1 MAHSFYIIVVGCGR
15 LGGILASYLS
25 GYGHRVVAIDNQA
38 NAFEKLSNEFS
49 GFTILG
55 DAVEPAVLREANSED
70 ADYLFATTS
79 LDNVNLMVAQI
90 AKSIYDVPKVVAR
103 VFDPQRENIYA
114 EFGIETISPVELSA
128 EAFIATCG
136 DLASGG
142 GKIC

>member
-1 MAHSFYIIVVGCGR
+1 MSHSYYVMVVGCGR

-25 GYGHRVVAIDNQA
+25 GYGHRVVAIDNSA
-38 NAFEKLSNEFS
+38 SAFEKLSNEFS

-55 DAVEPAVLREANSED
+55 DAVEPSVLREANIQD
-70 ADYLFATTS
+70 ADYVFATTS

-90 AKSIYDVPKVVAR
+90 AKNIYNVKKVVAR

-114 EFGIETISPVELSA
+114 EFGIDTISPVQLSA

-136 DLASGG
+136 DLAPRG